1 MKFFSAICVTALAL
15 GSTTPALADTYI
27 PATPGVSSI
36 TFQGSVLFKKG
47 LSTNCTFKLVITI
60 PQAAPDSDGIFSHG
74 HSARAT
80 PVLAAPGDFSCSFTT
95 FSGTPY
101 AISLSGT
108 ALNISDVVITPLTPG
123 GCSGTLSGTWGGNT
137 APQRF
142 ISFNNA
148 SVPGGGTS
156 APCTITG
163 TLYQVSGSP
172 LSITSP

>member
-1 MKFFSAICVTALAL
+1 MKFLSAICVTALAL
-15 GSTTPALADTYI
+15 GSTAPALADTYI

-47 LSTNCTFKLVITI
+47 LSSHCTFKLVITI
-60 PQAAPDSDGIFSHG
+60 PQAAPDGDGIFSHG
-74 HSARAT
+74 HSARAA
-80 PVLAAPGDFSCSFTT
+80 PALAVPGDFPCSSTT
-95 FSGTPY
+95 FSAAPY
-101 AISLSGT
+101 AVSFNGTFLTIS
-108 ALNISDVVITPLTPG
+108 NVVIATLTPG
-123 GCSGTLSGTWGGNT
+123 GCSGTLSGTWGGN
-137 APQRF
+137 AALQRF

-148 SVPGGGTS
+148 SVPGDGTS